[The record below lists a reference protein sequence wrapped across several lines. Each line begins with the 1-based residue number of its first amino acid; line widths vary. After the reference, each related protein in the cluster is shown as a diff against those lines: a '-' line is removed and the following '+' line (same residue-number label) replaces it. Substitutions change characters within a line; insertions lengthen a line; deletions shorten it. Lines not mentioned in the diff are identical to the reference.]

1 MIATLLKSVKT
12 NNLITNLTNN
22 LVKNIK
28 INSSFYVFFIVFF
41 LFSVFLVNPAKA
53 SIFNLKLSSAQNIPI
68 LMYHYI
74 EPAPAS
80 STLKG
85 LYLDPAIFRSQLNEI
100 KKDNYNSVFVS
111 EAANSLIS
119 KKSLP
124 KNSLAL
130 TFDDG
135 YEDFYMTVFPL
146 LKKCKIK
153 ATVYV
158 IINALDKPG
167 YLTKNQLRELAN
179 SEYIE
184 IGSHTF
190 NHPDL
195 TTLNQFKSEYEIIK
209 SKKALEDIINKP
221 VLSFC
226 YPFGRYQ
233 NYDVKLASRAGYL
246 AALTT
251 ASGVS
256 HNKSELMAL
265 TRLRP
270 GARSGQEFSNWLK
283 SLFKEKSALF

>member
-1 MIATLLKSVKT
+1 MISILSKFV
-12 NNLITNLTNN
+12 NGINI
-22 LVKNIK
+22 VKNNRLKFNLGGI
-28 INSSFYVFFIVFF
+28 FIIFF
-41 LFSVFLVNPAKA
+41 LFFIFPVNRAAASV
-53 SIFNLKLSSAQNIPI
+53 FNLKSSISKNIPI

-74 EPAPAS
+74 ETAPAS

-85 LYLDPAIFRSQLNEI
+85 LYLDPKIFKNQLDEI
-100 KKDNYNSVFVS
+100 KKEKYNSVFIS
-111 EAANSLIS
+111 EVAYSLTS

-124 KNSLAL
+124 DNSLAL

-135 YEDFYMTVFPL
+135 YEDFYTTVFPL

-167 YLTKNQLRELAN
+167 YLTKEQLKELAG

-195 TTLNQFKSEYEIIK
+195 ITLDKPKAEFEIVK
-209 SKKALEDIINKP
+209 SKKYLEAIINKP

-226 YPFGRYQ
+226 YPYGRYN
-233 NYDVKLASRAGYL
+233 NYDEKLAIRAGYL
-246 AALTT
+246 ASLTT
-251 ASGVS
+251 HAGNI
-256 HNKSELMAL
+256 HYQSEIQTL

-270 GARSGQEFSNWLK
+270 GLRNGPEFLNWIK
-283 SLFKEKSALF
+283 NLFKK